1 MSLAGSLDDLGLC
14 DLLQILSL
22 AGKSGLLGLH
32 APEGEG
38 WILFASGQVAAAGT
52 KCGPTDLSALLR
64 ENGLGDETS
73 PAAAQVEA
81 LRRAATESA
90 VLRMLSW
97 HDGAFLFEAGSGEEA
112 VKATGLRLA
121 APIPSQY
128 LALEGVRM
136 HDEGSV
142 IPEPVAAEREAPLS
156 AEESGPVRLPHP
168 LVVIDPA
175 LGVLEWL
182 KGHLADSFL
191 HVHIFQSTELGVTR
205 IRQYLARGDR
215 PVVMLARDARPD
227 ALSGIRDTPQLVAR
241 LEQQAPRMPII
252 LLVERDGAR
261 GALRTAPARGVAAV
275 LARPSVERL
284 KDPRAAGDNAAA
296 GEALRTALVD
306 VVRAAQKP

>member
-22 AGKSGLLGLH
+22 AGKSGLLSLQT
-32 APEGEG
+32 PDGEG

-52 KCGPTDLSALLR
+52 KSGPADLAALLR
-64 ENGLGDETS
+64 ASGLGEGS
-73 PAAAQVEA
+73 EPEGGQLEA
-81 LRRAATESA
+81 LRRAAAEAA
-90 VLRMLSW
+90 VLQMLSW
-97 HDGAFLFEAGSGEEA
+97 HDGAFLFEAGGGEQA
-112 VKATGLRLA
+112 VQAAGLRLT

-136 HDEGSV
+136 HDEGGAPQES
-142 IPEPVAAEREAPLS
+142 AASEAQAPPP
-156 AEESGPVRLPHP
+156 ADESRPARLPYP

-241 LEQQAPRMPII
+241 LEQQAPRMPIV
-252 LLVERDGAR
+252 LLVERNA
-261 GALRTAPARGVAAV
+261 ARGVLRGASSRGIAAV
-275 LARPSVERL
+275 LARPSVDRL
-284 KDPRAAGDNAAA
+284 KDPRAAADNTAA
-296 GEALRTALVD
+296 GEALRDALVD
-306 VVRAAQKP
+306 VIQAVQKP